1 VEDNIQEV
9 VTETVSHIRR
19 QERQLVAALHAMCTD
34 GVDDET
40 RAERKKA
47 LSEHVRQ
54 LEDACDAADKL
65 LNIVN
70 EGSGPAA
77 FLLQLRRTVDA
88 MTSLMTSQTTS
99 VTDWPRYKQQVR
111 FEAYGLDSAHGL
123 RVGRLVIDDQH
134 SDIEDGRLD
143 DLTSA
148 QQHIHTYPAVTVP
161 RIDDDSEWIEVKL
174 SDMSVQTDELDQ
186 SSPSSRCQA
195 SGSVSASTL
204 RLCTS
209 HDQHAM
215 TGVSRRRP
223 SSPTAPAAAA
233 SSSSSSSSSLS
244 STTGTLNDHVT
255 STLTTV
261 NVVSS
266 STNTERLETCD
277 QSTHSHLSSV
287 ICHDQQTNTES
298 LLDVHH
304 RATSTDQLQ
313 MCSLGVTAAPLTT
326 DKSTSIVQSTDVSL
340 VADDDSVDADTDL
353 TTTIS
358 FSTCSAP
365 IVSSDTALQSQPTPH
380 SSISTTRIDDNFV
393 YVESSVT
400 SASTLYIPPLSSAAV
415 GSVDLTAG
423 LARVTSSLK
432 TGDCDA
438 STAVAPSVRL
448 ASLLPDIARTADILA
463 ASHFSSG
470 LTAGLLREIVDVGL
484 QITSS
489 CRRDTQDA
497 TTNTTDQQ
505 ANNGVKF
512 TPIMD
517 VRSDLVEQGVG
528 ESVVTTTDVSTLTKL
543 TPTTFDKETSTV
555 RAHQVNKNVA
565 TDSLTTADKQ
575 TSMSIDIASAYIAST
590 VATTR
595 RVVSVSRGTSTP
607 SQSLVD
613 RATSPVS
620 VTLVDK
626 AVTASKAEALEPID
640 TFQAAGQLSDPLSP
654 RNRRFL
660 SLSPRSKLACISEST
675 ECYDEEE
682 TEDLDDVSATA
693 YTSERLDMSQRRSLQ
708 RGLTS
713 TKRSSTSMMQQPQVG
728 QLSANVFNFDHVVT
742 SRFAQLTAACLP
754 STLLDDARMSSSAV
768 SNSAGLPSSA
778 DQSCLSAHVQGSTHD
793 VHAHPPVD
801 S

>member
-1 VEDNIQEV
+1 MEDRIQEV
-9 VTETVSHIRR
+9 VTETVSQIRR

-34 GVDDET
+34 GVHDES
-40 RAERKKA
+40 RAQRKKE
-47 LSEHVRQ
+47 LCEHVRQ

-65 LNIVN
+65 LNIVS

-77 FLLQLRRTVDA
+77 FLLQHRRTVDA

-123 RVGRLVIDDQH
+123 RVGRLVIDDPH
-134 SDIEDGRLD
+134 SDSEDGQLD
-143 DLTSA
+143 D
-148 QQHIHTYPAVTVP
+148 QQHTHTYPAVTVP
-161 RIDDDSEWIEVKL
+161 HIDDDIEWIEVKL
-174 SDMSVQTDELDQ
+174 NDMSVQTDELDQ

-204 RLCTS
+204 RLSAS

-215 TGVSRRRP
+215 TGVPPP
-223 SSPTAPAAAA
+223 SPAAAV
-233 SSSSSSSSSLS
+233 SSSSSSSSS
-244 STTGTLNDHVT
+244 TAGTLNDHVT
-255 STLTTV
+255 STSTTV

-266 STNTERLETCD
+266 STNTERLETRD
-277 QSTHSHLSSV
+277 EATDSDLSSV
-287 ICHDQQTNTES
+287 ICHNQQTSTES

-304 RATSTDQLQ
+304 RSTSTDQLQ

-326 DKSTSIVQSTDVSL
+326 DKSTSTDVSL
-340 VADDDSVDADTDL
+340 DAHDNSIDADKDL
-353 TTTIS
+353 TTTVS

-365 IVSSDTALQSQPTPH
+365 IVSSDMALQSQPTPH
-380 SSISTTRIDDNFV
+380 RSISTTNIGDNIV
-393 YVESSVT
+393 YVESPVT

-415 GSVDLTAG
+415 GSVVLTAG
-423 LARVTSSLK
+423 LAGVTSSLK
-432 TGDCDA
+432 TDDCNTL
-438 STAVAPSVRL
+438 TAVAPSARL
-448 ASLLPDIARTADILA
+448 AALLPDIARTADILA

-470 LTAGLLREIVDVGL
+470 LTARLLREIVDVGS

-489 CRRDTQDA
+489 CRRHTQDA

-505 ANNGVKF
+505 ANNGVKW
-512 TPIMD
+512 THTMD
-517 VRSDLVEQGVG
+517 VRNNLVDQGVG
-528 ESVVTTTDVSTLTKL
+528 HSMVMTADMSTLTKL

-565 TDSLTTADKQ
+565 TDSLSTADKQ
-575 TSMSIDIASAYIAST
+575 TSMSSDIASAYIAST
-590 VATTR
+590 VAATR
-595 RVVSVSRGTSTP
+595 RVVSMSRGTSTP

-654 RNRRFL
+654 RSRRPL

-682 TEDLDDVSATA
+682 TGDFDDVSVTA
-693 YTSERLDMSQRRSLQ
+693 YTSERLDMTPRRSLQ
-708 RGLTS
+708 RGLSS
-713 TKRSSTSMMQQPQVG
+713 TKISSTSMMQQPPIG
-728 QLSANVFNFDHVVT
+728 QLSADVFNFDHVVT
-742 SRFAQLTAACLP
+742 SRFAQLTP
-754 STLLDDARMSSSAV
+754 STLLDDARTSASAV
-768 SNSAGLPSSA
+768 SNSADLPSSA
-778 DQSCLSAHVQGSTHD
+778 DQSCLSAHD
-793 VHAHPPVD
+793 VHTRPPVD
-801 S
+801 NC